1 MRKSK
6 IYEVVWSKTERTHLF
21 NGILLS
27 PEDNIRLRHAICIFV
42 LIIVDTLD
50 KYNIVYN
57 WHDITHLIRNIPA
70 DVVDLKD
77 NLDECIEMVR
87 SPRCHP
93 VSTKWWIKPLTVLCH
108 ECDNS
113 WRGICIRRDLNTIFS
128 HIGHLTLVDIE
139 SGCSE
144 ESIATLTAPY
154 KGEGDLNRLRSILSE
169 YQFDK
174 TLFAPEFSSGA
185 TTECVRGS
193 GPAARWY
200 CPMFPRTKYVFAHT
214 DPRFIEYFTASNEKP
229 ISELVAVP
237 KSMTK
242 KRPITIEPS
251 LQTFVQQGLR
261 HMLEAA
267 ISNHNDGIEIF
278 LHDQSYN
285 QKLALQGSYDE
296 YWATID
302 LSKASDSIK
311 VAHVMCFPKEIARLL
326 LAARTPYVLSNDQ
339 AYYMETYAGMGN
351 ATTFRVECIIFAA
364 IARMACEDAG
374 ITVSGSVYG
383 DDIIVPTTA
392 ADHLYRLL
400 SQFGFK
406 VNEEKSYSS
415 GYFRESCGIEAFMG
429 NDISPVRIPRR
440 FMMQSVVPIDCI
452 RDYANALIGYPL
464 ARRYVLRTFLKNR
477 KLYSTY
483 TDERYLLSS
492 GTNLNSNL
500 NWRYNKNLQRYEY
513 RVHQPIT
520 RTEPSNGDGA
530 YYYRLLELERTKR
543 KQLLYPDDR
552 IDTRLGRSRL
562 SGEAQQW
569 VAI

>member
-21 NGILLS
+21 NGIPLS
-27 PEDNIRLRHAICIFV
+27 NDDNIRLRHAISIFA

-57 WHDITHLIRNIPA
+57 WHDITHLIRSIPA
-70 DVVDLKD
+70 DVVDFKAD
-77 NLDECIEMVR
+77 LDKCIEMVR
-87 SPRCHP
+87 SPQCHP
-93 VSTKWWIKPLTVLCH
+93 VSTKWWIKPLTKLCH

-113 WRGICIRRDLNTIFS
+113 WLGICIRRDLNTIFS

-144 ESIATLTAPY
+144 ESITTLTSPY
-154 KGEGDLNRLRSILSE
+154 MGEGDLDRLRHILSE

-174 TLFAPEFSSGA
+174 TLFTPEFSSGA
-185 TTECVRGS
+185 TVECVRGS

-200 CPMFPRTKYVFAHT
+200 CPMFPRTKYVFLRT
-214 DPRFIEYFTASNEKP
+214 DPRFVEHFATSFEKP
-229 ISELVAVP
+229 VSELVDVP

-242 KRPITIEPS
+242 KRSITVEPS

-261 HMLEAA
+261 RMLENA
-267 ISNHNDGIEIF
+267 ISHHSDGIEIF

-285 QKLALQGSYDE
+285 QQLALQGSIDS

-302 LSKASDSIK
+302 LSKASDSVK
-311 VAHVMCFPKEIARLL
+311 VEHVMCFPDEVARLL
-326 LAARTPYVLSNDQ
+326 LAARTPYVSLNDQ
-339 AYYMETYAGMGN
+339 TYYMHTYAGMGN
-351 ATTFRVECIIFAA
+351 ATTFRVECIVFAA

-374 ITVSGSVYG
+374 IAVSGSVYG
-383 DDIIVPTTA
+383 DDIIVPTA
-392 ADHLYRLL
+392 AVDHLLKLL
-400 SQFGFK
+400 SQFGFT
-406 VNEEKSYSS
+406 VNEEKSYWS
-415 GYFRESCGIEAFMG
+415 GYFRESCGIEAYMG

-440 FMMQSVVPIDCI
+440 FMMQPVVPVDCV

-464 ARRYVLRTFLKNR
+464 ARRYVLRNFLKDR
-477 KLYSTY
+477 KILSAY
-483 TDERYLLSS
+483 TDDRYLLSS
-492 GTNLNSNL
+492 GTNLNSNVPF
-500 NWRYNKNLQRYEY
+500 RYNKNLQRYEY
-513 RVHQPIT
+513 RVHQPKASSVSSDT
-520 RTEPSNGDGA
+520 DGA
-530 YYYRLLELERTKR
+530 YYYRLLELERTER
-543 KQLLYPDDR
+543 QQLLLPDDR